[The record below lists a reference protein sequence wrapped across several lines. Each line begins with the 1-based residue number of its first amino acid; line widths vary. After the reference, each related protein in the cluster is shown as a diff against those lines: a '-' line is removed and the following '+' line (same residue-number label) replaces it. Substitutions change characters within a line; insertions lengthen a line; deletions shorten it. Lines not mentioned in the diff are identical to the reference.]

1 MTIEEKEF
9 INFIKN
15 TYTKPITLVDVGA
28 NLGHYTEYFNSIVT
42 TKKNYLFE
50 PIKSCLDKIKKEK
63 KYELCNVALGAKKG
77 NIVFY
82 EAKGKESHSSA
93 VNREWLYSK
102 PEYNIDTK
110 IIEMD
115 TLDNLINEK
124 IEVLKIDTEGY
135 ELEVLK
141 GSINLLKNNKI
152 DYIQFEYGGC
162 FKDIG
167 IKLNDVIDFLK
178 SFGYYIYELK
188 NKKFSKIETYNDDY
202 KWTNFYATKL
212 NNII

>member
-28 NLGHYTEYFNSIVT
+28 NLGNYTEYFNSIVT

-115 TLDNLINEK
+115 TLDNLINEVVH
-124 IEVLKIDTEGY
+124 VLKIDTEGY

-141 GSINLLKNNKI
+141 GSKKLLESGKI
-152 DYIQFEYGGC
+152 HYIQFEYGGT
-162 FKDIG
+162 FIDNNL
-167 IKLNDVIDFLK
+167 KLNDVISFLSK
-178 SFGYYIYELK
+178 FDYDLYEIVDGE
-188 NKKFSKIETYNDDY
+188 FKIITEYVDDY
-202 KWTNFYATKL
+202 KWVNFFSFKK
-212 NNII
+212 IQ